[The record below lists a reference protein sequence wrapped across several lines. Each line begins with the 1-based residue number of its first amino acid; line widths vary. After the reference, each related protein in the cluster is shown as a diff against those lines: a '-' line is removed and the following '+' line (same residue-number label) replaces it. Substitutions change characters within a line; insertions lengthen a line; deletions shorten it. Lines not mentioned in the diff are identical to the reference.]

1 MYDNQSWFTYC
12 ACCLRSSH
20 PEMFY
25 YIKGLL
31 ITNLSNS
38 QECGELSFIWIK
50 ITKFLK
56 ILYFKPRITVST
68 LPCLSPPISLYYVI
82 LNTLL
87 LKEFLSFQ
95 FVSVRPYFTLFDDQS
110 THEYET
116 GDTRV
121 LFRTLSNIYHGPFC
135 WKPLTIF
142 AKKLHYRCLA
152 EF

>member
-82 LNTLL
+82 LILNTLL
-87 LKEFLSFQ
+87 LKEFFVLSICICKALFH
-95 FVSVRPYFTLFDDQS
+95 FVRRPKHPWIRNRRYQSAISNPVKHLSWTFLLKAVNYF
-110 THEYET
+110 
-116 GDTRV
+116 
-121 LFRTLSNIYHGPFC
+121 C
-135 WKPLTIF
+135 KKAPL
-142 AKKLHYRCLA
+142 
-152 EF
+152 